1 MAEAKVSAAKRRRV
15 SPVWVVPIVAVLLGA
30 WMVFYT
36 WQTEGPSITLVFATA
51 EGIEAGKTKVK
62 ARSVEMG
69 IVESVELGED
79 LESVVVTAKL
89 ERGAIPLLREDT
101 QFWVVRARIGMGGI
115 SGLGTVLSGGYIEMA
130 PGTGKLGRREFR
142 GLETP
147 PVTPANAPGL
157 HLTLLSERAGSVSTG
172 DGISYRGYRVGRVES
187 SEFDVASQE
196 MRYGAFIEEPYDGLV
211 NSRTRFWNASGITVS
226 ATAEGFELQTGSLQS
241 VLFGGIS
248 FGLPEG
254 VAPGA
259 PVEDGASF
267 RLFRNPEAI
276 NQRPHQYGV
285 EYVVQFA
292 RSVRGLLPGAPVEYR
307 GLRSGQ
313 VERIL
318 LKELADARDGQNEGS
333 GQPIPVLIRLEPG
346 LLEFGDS
353 EAGLALLKETVEAS
367 VANGLRATLSTGSLL
382 TGSLYVALDMHPDE
396 PPAELGSFAGRPTIP
411 TISSG
416 LEALEQRVARLLDKL
431 NALPLDDVARSANA
445 TLRSAD
451 DTLVEL
457 RHTVAELRLLMASED
472 FQRLPRSLET
482 SLAEL
487 DRTLRSV
494 NALARTLEDQPN
506 ALVFPRQH
514 VEDPEPLAGSR

>member
-1 MAEAKVSAAKRRRV
+1 MAEAKVSAAKKRRV

-30 WMVFYT
+30 WMVVYT
-36 WQTEGPSITLVFATA
+36 WRTEGPTIRLTFSTA

-69 IVESVELGED
+69 LVETVELGED

-89 ERGAIPLLREDT
+89 ERGAIPLLHEDT
-101 QFWVVRARIGMGGI
+101 QFWVVRARIGMGGVT
-115 SGLGTVLSGGYIEMA
+115 GLGTVLSGGYIEMA
-130 PGTGKLGRREFR
+130 PGVGKLGRREFR
-142 GLETP
+142 GLDLP
-147 PVTPANAPGL
+147 PVTPAGAPGL

-172 DGISYRGYRVGRVES
+172 DGISYRGFRVGRIES
-187 SEFDVASQE
+187 SEFDVATQQ
-196 MRYGAFIEEPYDGLV
+196 MRYGAFIAAPYDGLV

-226 ATAEGFELQTGSLQS
+226 ATAQGFELQTGSLQS

-248 FGLPEG
+248 FGLPDG
-254 VAPGA
+254 VARGA
-259 PVEDGASF
+259 QVEDGATF
-267 RLFRNPEAI
+267 QLFGSPEAI
-276 NQRPHQYGV
+276 NERPHDYGV
-285 EYVVQFA
+285 EYVVQFE

-307 GLRSGQ
+307 GLRSGR

-318 LKELADARDGQNEGS
+318 LKELVDEDGQRQGS
-333 GQPIPVLIRLEPG
+333 GQAIPVLIRLEPG
-346 LLEFGDS
+346 LLEYGDS
-353 EAGLALLKETVEAS
+353 AEGLALLEHTVETA

-411 TISSG
+411 TVSSG
-416 LEALEQRVARLLDKL
+416 LEALEERVAKLLDKV
-431 NALPLDDVARSANA
+431 NALPLDDVARSADA

-451 DTLVEL
+451 DTLAEL
-457 RHTVAELRLLMASED
+457 KLTVAELRLLMASED
-472 FQRLPRSLET
+472 FQQLPRSVAT

-494 NALARTLEDQPN
+494 NALAQTLEDQPN
-506 ALVFPRQH
+506 SLVFPREH
-514 VEDPEPLAGSR
+514 VEDPEPSAGSL